1 MSLNLKS
8 ESVHQLARELGK
20 LSGESM
26 TAAVENAL
34 RERLERFRKT
44 ASKPM
49 ADRLMEIGR
58 DCAPRLREI
67 TGEHGDILYGDD
79 GLPR

>member
-1 MSLNLKS
+1 MLENGLDLKS
-8 ESVHQLARELGK
+8 ESVHQLARQ
-20 LSGESM
+20 
-26 TAAVENAL
+26 
-34 RERLERFRKT
+34 RLERFRKT

-49 ADRLMEIGR
+49 VDRLMEVGR